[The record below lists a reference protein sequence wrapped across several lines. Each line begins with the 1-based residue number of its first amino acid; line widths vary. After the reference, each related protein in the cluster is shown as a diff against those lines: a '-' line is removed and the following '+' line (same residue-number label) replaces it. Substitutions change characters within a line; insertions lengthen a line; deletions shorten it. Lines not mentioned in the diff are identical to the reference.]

1 MRCPVSSP
9 VRSLRSFVALAALAG
24 LALVPA
30 CKKEG
35 ATDGTTPAT
44 VEPGATPSAPG
55 EEAEKKPSLPT
66 AESLRPVIS
75 EQGEDG
81 VAPSAI
87 AIELAEPAADVSG
100 TSVSGNVLVVEPAVQ
115 GSFVWK
121 SPSSLLFTP
130 STPLAPDTEYSV
142 RLEALETKMGVVDLK
157 NAGISRKFRTPAFAL
172 VRTSFSAFDPK
183 KNRLEVEL
191 VFSASVDVSS
201 LKANASWTVNGMPVG
216 RVSYEATDR
225 KNVARATL
233 FDKKLELGTT
243 VKYLQD
249 PGVKYAGDASVTAAA
264 GTGEVKIADGEPISV
279 LTSYVQEGANGFYVA
294 IVCKDEGSSKGQ
306 DYYWDEFTQESYYIS
321 RRCVLEESDALESVH
336 FSPPVKFSVAAM
348 RGGFRLIGN
357 FARGTYSMRI
367 DANARSVDG
376 GVLKKP
382 YLASFSV
389 PARKPQLS
397 FVSQGR
403 YLPKS
408 AWQNLAIRH
417 MNVSSAELTVRHI
430 PVENLVFWMGADQE
444 TADDRSSD
452 VILKKKLPLKSDA
465 DQLAT
470 SWVDV
475 GMMIPTIPRGVV
487 ELQLATEGAVAKS
500 RLMVTDINLVAKQQ
514 GTSGKVWVWALDMHT
529 NAPIP
534 GVTVKQVVKS
544 GRTVSS
550 CNTDRLGGCELTG
563 LTAKDLELD
572 PSPTFAI
579 VASREG
585 DVTYLKF
592 DELRTEIA
600 DALVHGRPYTAESP
614 YRAAIYGD
622 RGVYRPGETAHVAA
636 ILRGKDDLAPPEGM
650 PVEVRL
656 LDPKKKVA
664 KKVIKKT
671 NAAGHLT
678 VDFKFDDF
686 ANTGTWEVVLEAG
699 KKVIE
704 SYSFSVE
711 EFVPERMKVT
721 AKADRSDLLVTDP
734 AGFGVD
740 AKYLFGG
747 SASGSR
753 VEVSCELRP
762 AEFRPKANANYEYG
776 VWYPAEKPPQALA
789 VGNSAGL
796 IGDDDKAQVS
806 CPPLTQRGTLTGA
819 ARLAARIAVFEAG
832 SGRTTQ
838 ADASAFVHP
847 ERFYVGLQTGTKK
860 AKAGEAFDVG
870 GLLVDWTGAP
880 LSEDMTVELEL
891 FQVES
896 EHDWIYEENEGGW
909 SYRHYTRLASQGK
922 LPKVKAAGG
931 KFSLT
936 VTPGADAAAY
946 VVRAKAGKAQ
956 TDLRVEGSAPY
967 WYWWG
972 DESGRDQTPR
982 PLKPATVELTAP
994 DSTKVGEKTAVK
1006 FVAPFKGR
1014 ALLTVETDEVLIS
1027 EWIDVQAGPGE
1038 WSFKLPKFAPNVY
1051 FSAFIVKDP
1060 HQDSKESFLPSRAF
1074 GVTSVRVE
1082 PEAFAHTITLTAPS
1096 EVRSNS
1102 KLQVGLDL
1110 GALDEPTFVTVAAVD
1125 EGILS
1130 LTRFETPNPLN
1141 LIFDV
1146 RALGIF
1152 SYETIGW
1159 NLLLPAGGPS
1169 RSTGGDGEG
1178 GGQGRVQPVKP
1189 VALWSGVV
1197 EVPASGKVSVSFD
1210 VPQYRGSLRVMAVS
1224 AGKKR
1229 MGSAAANVLVR
1240 DPLVLQTTLPRFL
1253 SYGDNVEVPV
1263 FVTNMSGSPQDV
1275 DVKLVAE
1282 ALPVPG
1288 LVSMKTLTVD
1298 ELIAIKGET
1307 TKKLRLGK
1315 DGSGR
1320 VVFDVKALQAV
1331 GAAKLKVRVE
1341 AGALASEEELDVP
1354 FVPAAPK
1361 SREVQKIELSEGTTD
1376 LLPYL
1381 KGWVPTTERTT
1392 IWVTSNPYGESFEH
1406 LKHLIH
1412 YPYGCIEQTT
1422 SATRPLLYVAEL
1434 VQSVDPTIIS
1444 QGKIEELVMA
1454 GVNRILSMQT
1464 ASGGFGYWPGE
1475 QQPTPWGTAYAVHL
1489 LLDAQKLRYPI
1500 PEERVKDALE
1510 WIERELTA
1518 KYETGAADRGDWY
1531 YWENAE
1537 PYMQYVLAVAG
1548 RGRKAR
1554 IEKLVEDLRPKA
1566 KSSSEKAE
1574 QLYLLK
1580 AALYLSGDQ
1589 RYAADLK
1596 SPDVTP
1602 ISNKRENSWSYYSDR
1617 RRRGMMLSTFTDLFG
1632 DDPAGEKLA
1641 NVVAEAL
1648 RGHSSSW
1655 YTTQEIVWGVTGLGK
1670 RIGATAKAYSPR
1682 RPRREWQ
1689 EALGRRRR
1697 GRAEDERPELGRRA
1711 GRANTRASRS
1721 RCRRSRG
1728 GKLYAIIASEG
1739 VKENATYQLGGQ
1751 GLKLDRV
1758 YRGVDGEPLGLT
1770 NGSLKLGDMVY
1781 ASITI
1786 SNTTGE
1792 RVQNIALVDRFP
1804 AGWEIENPRL
1814 GRSAGA
1820 LTWLDAEQVW
1830 GVDSMN
1836 LRDDRIELFGSL
1848 AAGETKTVVYALRA
1862 VTAGQFAMPPVEA
1875 EAMYYPE
1882 YWAREGGQRVTISA
1896 PWANEAE

>member
-1 MRCPVSSP
+1 MSARR
-9 VRSLRSFVALAALAG
+9 VRLFAWGTALSAVVALA
-24 LALVPA
+24 A

-35 ATDGTTPAT
+35 TRDAPSAETP
-44 VEPGATPSAPG
+44 APG
-55 EEAEKKPSLPT
+55 EAPPAAGDEGDKKPSMPT
-66 AESLRPVIS
+66 ADSLRPVLS

-87 AIELAEPAADVSG
+87 AIELAEPAAEVYG
-100 TSVSGNVLVVEPAVQ
+100 TSVEGNVLVFEPAVR
-115 GSFVWK
+115 GTFAWK
-121 SPSSLLFTP
+121 SPSSLVFTP
-130 STPLAPDTEYSV
+130 AEPLAPDTEYSV
-142 RLEALETKMGVVDLK
+142 RLEAIETKQGVVDLK
-157 NAGISRKFRTPAFAL
+157 EAGISRKFRTPAFAL
-172 VRTSFSAFDPK
+172 VRTAFSAFDPK

-191 VFSASVDVSS
+191 VFSSSVDVSS
-201 LKANASWTVNGMPVG
+201 LKSNASWTVNGMPVG

-243 VKYLQD
+243 VKYVQD
-249 PGVKYAGDASVTAAA
+249 PGVKHAGGSSITAPA
-264 GTGEVKIADGEPISV
+264 GGGDIRIAEGEPITV

-294 IVCKDEGSSKGQ
+294 IVCKDEGSGKDQ
-306 DYYWDEFTQESYYIS
+306 DYYWDEHTQESYYIS
-321 RRCVLEESDALESVH
+321 KRCVLEESDALESVH

-357 FARGTYSMRI
+357 FSRGTYSMRI
-367 DANARSVDG
+367 DANARSIDG

-382 YLASFSV
+382 YVASFSV

-417 MNVSSAELTVRHI
+417 MNVSTAELTVRHI
-430 PVENLVFWMGADQE
+430 PVENLVFWMGAEQE
-444 TADDRSSD
+444 TADERSSD

-475 GMMIPTIPRGVV
+475 GAMIPTIPRGVV
-487 ELQLATEGAVAKS
+487 ELQIATEGAVAKS

-550 CNTDRLGGCELTG
+550 CNTDRLGGCEVAG

-572 PSPTFAI
+572 PSPTFAL

-600 DALVHGRPYTAESP
+600 DAFVHGRPYTAESP

-664 KKVIKKT
+664 KKRIEKT
-671 NAAGHLT
+671 NAAGHLA

-686 ANTGTWEVVLEAG
+686 ATTGTWEVVLEAG

-704 SYSFSVE
+704 SYRFQVE

-721 AKADRSDLLVTDP
+721 AKAEKPDLLVTEQ
-734 AGFGVD
+734 AGFAVE

-762 AEFRPKANANYEYG
+762 TEFKPKANANYEYG

-789 VGNSAGL
+789 IGNSTGA
-796 IGDDDKAQVS
+796 IGDDDKGRVT
-806 CPPLTQRGTLTGA
+806 CPPLTQRGTLAGA
-819 ARLAARIAVFEAG
+819 ARLSARIAVFEAG

-838 ADASAFVHP
+838 ADASAYVHP

-860 AKAGEAFDVG
+860 VKAGEAFEVR
-870 GLLVDWTGAP
+870 GLVVDWSGAP
-880 LSEDMTVELEL
+880 VPEDLDVELEL

-896 EHDWIYEENEGGW
+896 EHDWIYEESEGYW
-909 SYRHYTRLASQGK
+909 SYRNYTRLASQGK
-922 LPKVKAAGG
+922 LPKVKASGG
-931 KFSLT
+931 KFTVT
-936 VTPGADAAAY
+936 VTPGSDAAAY
-946 VVRAKAGKAQ
+946 VVRAKAAKAQ
-956 TDLRVEGSAPY
+956 TDLRVEGSAPF

-972 DESGRDQTPR
+972 EESGRDQTPR

-994 DSTKVGEKTAVK
+994 ESTKVGEKTVVK
-1006 FVAPFKGR
+1006 YVSPFKGR

-1027 EWIDVQAGPGE
+1027 EWVDVQPGPAE

-1051 FSAFIVKDP
+1051 FAAFVVKDP
-1060 HQDSKESFLPSRAF
+1060 HEDSKESFLPSRAF

-1082 PEAFAHTITLTAPS
+1082 PEAFAHTIQISAPS
-1096 EVRSNS
+1096 EIRSNS
-1102 KLQVGLDL
+1102 KLEVGLDL
-1110 GALDEPTFVTVAAVD
+1110 GKLDEPTFVTVAAVD

-1130 LTRFETPNPLN
+1130 LTRFDSPDPLAM
-1141 LIFDV
+1141 IFDA
-1146 RALGIF
+1146 RALGIL

-1169 RSTGGDGEG
+1169 RSSGGDGEG
-1178 GGQGRVQPVKP
+1178 AGQGRVQPVKP

-1197 EVPASGKVSVSFD
+1197 AVPASGKVSVGFD

-1229 MGSAAANVLVR
+1229 MGSASANVIVR

-1253 SYGDNVEVPV
+1253 SYGDDVEVPV

-1288 LVSMKTLTVD
+1288 LVSMKTPSAE
-1298 ELIAIKGET
+1298 ELIEVKGET

-1320 VVFDVKALQAV
+1320 VVFEVKALQAV

-1341 AGALASEEELDVP
+1341 AGALASSEELDVP

-1361 SREVQKIELSEGTTD
+1361 TREVKKIELAEGTTD

-1392 IWVTSNPYGESFEH
+1392 IWVTSNPYGESFDH

-1434 VQSVDPTIIS
+1434 VQNVDPTLTA
-1444 QGKIEELVMA
+1444 QAKIEDLVMA

-1464 ASGGFGYWPGE
+1464 AAGGFGYWPGE

-1489 LLDAQKLRYPI
+1489 LLDAQKLRYPV

-1510 WIERELTA
+1510 WIERELTS
-1518 KYETGAADRGDWY
+1518 KYESGAADRSDWY
-1531 YWENAE
+1531 HWENAE
-1537 PYMQYVLAVAG
+1537 PYMQYVLAVG
-1548 RGRKAR
+1548 GKGRKAR
-1554 IEKLVEDLRPKA
+1554 IEKLIEELRPKA
-1566 KSSSEKAE
+1566 RSSSEKAE
-1574 QLYLLK
+1574 QLYMLK
-1580 AALYLSGDQ
+1580 AALFLSGDQ

-1596 SPDVTP
+1596 SPDVAP
-1602 ISNKRENSWSYYSDR
+1602 VKPERQNSWSFYSDR
-1617 RRRGMMLSTFTDLFG
+1617 RRRGFMLATFTDLFG

-1641 NVVAEAL
+1641 NLVAESL

-1655 YTTQEIVWGVTGLGK
+1655 YTTQELVWGITGLGK
-1670 RIGATAKAYSPR
+1670 RIGASAKSYSPGVLV
-1682 RPRREWQ
+1682 
-1689 EALGRRRR
+1689 ANGKKLAADG
-1697 GRAEDERPELGRRA
+1697 AAA
-1711 GRANTRASRS
+1711 GQKTSDRSWTVARASEHS
-1721 RCRRSRG
+1721 SLEVEVSKIEG
-1728 GKLYAIIASEG
+1728 GKLYAILSSEG

-1751 GLKLDRV
+1751 GLKLDRT
-1758 YRGVDGEPLGLT
+1758 YRSVDGEPLALT
-1770 NGSLKLGDMVY
+1770 SGALKLGDMVY
-1781 ASITI
+1781 AAITI

-1814 GRSAGA
+1814 GRGAGA
-1820 LTWLDAEQVW
+1820 LTWVDAEQVW
-1830 GVDSMN
+1830 SVDSMN
-1836 LRDDRIELFGSL
+1836 LRDDRIELFGAL
-1848 AAGETKTVVYALRA
+1848 GEGETKTVVYALRA
-1862 VTAGQFAMPPVEA
+1862 VTAGRFAMPPVEA

-1896 PWANEAE
+1896 PWAREGE